1 MPQCL
6 VCKKVCRF
14 FLKAQTSPE
23 RASISEQCDDI
34 KWRVRRGKLL
44 THMSLLQKWSLAAL
58 DVTGP
63 LMSRWFGA
71 CGV

>member
-1 MPQCL
+1 MS
-6 VCKKVCRF
+6 F
-14 FLKAQTSPE
+14 FFKSANSPE
-23 RASISEQCDDI
+23 RASISEKCDDI

-63 LMSRWFGA
+63 LMSRWCGA